1 MVLHRAFGV
10 FIESDIAL
18 FDSIVS
24 ERADPQY
31 SFHLFPATTPGL
43 QGIEWVY
50 RTALP
55 DGSEWLLMAKRGSDF
70 VLRFADMAD
79 FVISPDRR
87 RIKCYPHPDTPIE
100 TIRHLFLDQVFPYL
114 LTSHDQ
120 LALHA
125 GAVVINSEA
134 VAFIGESGQ
143 GKSTLC
149 ASLGHRGSQLIGDD
163 CLALK
168 KENEKIFCLPGYP
181 GVRLWDQS
189 VSALFSEPIVSP
201 VSHYSRKHRLNTR
214 DNNIPV
220 ATEPIPLKKIYLL
233 SPLDPSGD
241 KDQVV
246 VTPVAP
252 NEAFR
257 HVLNAS
263 FRLNICDHNEIRDEF
278 NLISHILSNVRISS
292 LSFPHEFAALPKV
305 HQAIYADLD

>member
-1 MVLHRAFGV
+1 MVLHRAFGA
-10 FIESDIAL
+10 FIESSIPL
-18 FDSIVS
+18 FDSVVS
-24 ERADPQY
+24 ERADPHY
-31 SFHLFPATTPGL
+31 SFHLFPADPPGL

-50 RTALP
+50 QTALP
-55 DGSEWLLMAKRGSDF
+55 DGSEWLSMAKRGSDF

-79 FVISPDRR
+79 FVISSDRR
-87 RIKCYPHPDTPIE
+87 RIKCYQHPDTPIE

-114 LTSHDQ
+114 LISHDQ

-125 GAVVINSEA
+125 GAVVVNGEA
-134 VAFIGESGQ
+134 VAFLGESGQ

-149 ASLGHRGSQLIGDD
+149 ASFGHRGSQLIGDD
-163 CLALK
+163 CLLLK
-168 KENEKIFCLPGYP
+168 KANEKIFCLPSYP

-201 VSHYSRKHRLNTR
+201 VSHYSRKHRLDTR

-233 SPLDPSGD
+233 APLDQSGA
-241 KDQVV
+241 KGQIV

-257 HVLNAS
+257 HLLNGG
-263 FRLNICDHNEIRDEF
+263 FRLNIYDHNEIRDEF
-278 NLISHILSNVRISS
+278 NLISHILSKVRISR
-292 LSFPHEFAALPKV
+292 LSFPHEFAALPNV
-305 HQAIYADLD
+305 RQAIYADLD

>member
-1 MVLHRAFGV
+1 MALHRAFGAV
-10 FIESDIAL
+10 IESSIPL
-18 FDSIVS
+18 FDSVVS
-24 ERADPQY
+24 EKADPHY
-31 SFHLFPATTPGL
+31 SFHLFQATAPGL

-50 RTALP
+50 QTALA
-55 DGSEWLLMAKRGSDF
+55 DGSEWLSMAKRGSDY

-79 FVISPDRR
+79 FVISSDRR
-87 RIKCYPHPDTPIE
+87 RIECYPHPDTPIE
-100 TIRHLFLDQVFPYL
+100 TIRHLLLDQVFPYL

-125 GAVVINSEA
+125 GAVVINSAA
-134 VAFIGESGQ
+134 VAFLGESGQ

-149 ASLGHRGSQLIGDD
+149 ASFGHRGLQLIGDD
-163 CLALK
+163 CLLLK
-168 KENEKIFCLPGYP
+168 KESEKIFCLPSYP

-201 VSHYSRKHRLNTR
+201 VSHYSRKHHLNTR

-220 ATEPIPLKKIYLL
+220 ATEPLPLKKIYLL
-233 SPLDPSGD
+233 APLDPSED

-246 VTPVAP
+246 ITPVAP

-257 HVLNAS
+257 HLLNGS

-278 NLISHILSNVRISS
+278 NLIS
-292 LSFPHEFAALPKV
+292 
-305 HQAIYADLD
+305 